1 MIDDMKVF
9 YESKLAKWLLWQ
21 GYSTITL
28 GCFVFTKKSKEEMKQ
43 STLNHEAIH
52 VRQWEECMIASA
64 IILMLIMSFIGFSIW
79 VLLLCPLWFYLQ
91 YGVEYVVSRVYHFFK
106 GLRGTD
112 GNEVAYGNSAFEME
126 AYSNEMVDGYLDVRT
141 PFEFFRYYGKI

>member
-1 MIDDMKVF
+1 MIDNMKIF

-52 VRQWEECMIASA
+52 VRQWEECLIASV
-64 IILMLIMSFIGFSIW
+64 ILLTVIMLFAGFSIW
-79 VLLLCPLWFYLQ
+79 VYLLCPLWFYLQ
-91 YGVEYVVSRVYHFFK
+91 YGLEYAISYMYH
-106 GLRGTD
+106 LCRNRCWVNV
-112 GNEVAYGNSAFEME
+112 GNKAYD
-126 AYSNEMVDGYLDVRT
+126 NEEIDGYLDVRK
-141 PFEFFRYYGKI
+141 PFEFIKYYGKI

>member
-1 MIDDMKVF
+1 MKVF

-52 VRQWEECMIASA
+52 VRQWEECLLALA